1 MMVIT
6 QYDTSKDQS
15 MLTLYGLISKCIV
28 ITYTCG
34 FLKCS
39 HKYMALFKTE
49 YSNMPRQLT
58 VP

>member
-1 MMVIT
+1 MVIA
-6 QYDTSKDQS
+6 QYDTYHKDQS
-15 MLTLYGLISKCIV
+15 MLTLYGLISKGIV
-28 ITYTCG
+28 SHMCG

-49 YSNMPRQLT
+49 YSNMPQQLA